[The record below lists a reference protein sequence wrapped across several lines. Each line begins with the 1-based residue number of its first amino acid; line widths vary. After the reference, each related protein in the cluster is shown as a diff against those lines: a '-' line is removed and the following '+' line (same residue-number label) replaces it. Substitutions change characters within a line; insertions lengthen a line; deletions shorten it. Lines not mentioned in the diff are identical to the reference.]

1 MKRIAIV
8 GGGPGGLFTAR
19 FLTEKLNDG
28 IDITLFEAAPRLG
41 GKVLTARFE
50 KSGIA
55 FEGGTAELYDYSMH
69 GRDPLRELVKE
80 LGLTAIPFHGG
91 AVALGDRILRCA
103 DDIRRA
109 FGMRTLAAIR
119 AFQRQCAETLDTD
132 DYYEGSWNKENA
144 SALSSITFE
153 ELLQRVPDEAAR
165 RYLLTAVR
173 SDIATEPTTTNA
185 LNGIK
190 NVLMD
195 NHRYVKLYAIAGGL
209 EQLITKLAPSLRAK
223 ILLRHRVR
231 AISRSGKNYVVHAAG
246 KRYPF
251 DAVVLAVPDCYLGRI
266 SFEDGDL
273 RRAIQA
279 HCRYYHRPAH
289 YLRVT
294 ALFRTPFWRRKVPGN
309 YFMIDA
315 FGGACVYDESS
326 RFDTGGKGVLSW
338 LLAGQNAMMLSNQ
351 DDDSL
356 CRKMIHALPC
366 PLRDQ
371 AARELKDS
379 MVHRWIGGINALPG
393 GVPQKDLQS
402 RHLPEPNRHPDILV
416 VGDYLFDCTLNGVM
430 DSADYVT
437 DVLLTRSLAERRP
450 KTVGIS
456 RDYFD
461 LYDGNQSYE
470 ESFHEYF
477 DARYTLDLIR
487 AIWNKKPPYR
497 LLDVGSASGLTLKEF
512 QKLGAEA
519 WGVEKSAYIHRR
531 TPTALRP
538 RNVLGDVRSLPFESD
553 FFHFAYETCL
563 CYLPPRDVEQAIRE
577 LHRVVKI
584 GVFFGGI
591 TSDMT
596 REVIEKH
603 DLLRGVRTLMTL
615 WQWSELFL
623 KNGFRLA
630 AVSPQ
635 SLERAWRIETKA
647 NEGDFPWYTGA
658 DAMRL
663 CFYTKI
669 SKDEEAELHSAHGS
683 NSAGPLLVKPMNSR
697 LNEPAGPS

>member
-1 MKRIAIV
+1 MLGIPTQSMKRIAIV

-19 FLTEKLNDG
+19 LLTGKLNDR

-69 GRDPLRELVKE
+69 GLDPLRDLVRE
-80 LGLTAIPFHGG
+80 LGLKAMPFQGG
-91 AVALGDRILRCA
+91 VVALGDRILRGA

-109 FGMRTLAAIR
+109 YGVRTLSAIR
-119 AFQRQCAETLDTD
+119 AFHRQCAEILDTE
-132 DYYEGSWNKENA
+132 DYYEGSWNEENA
-144 SALSSITFE
+144 SVLSSMTFE

-173 SDIATEPTTTNA
+173 SDIATEPNSTNA

-195 NHRYVKLYAIAGGL
+195 NRRYLKLYAISGGL
-209 EQLITKLAPSLRAK
+209 EQLIAKLAASLRAR
-223 ILLRHRVR
+223 ILLRHHVT
-231 AISRSGKNYVVHAAG
+231 AISRSGENYVVHAGG

-251 DAVVLAVPDCYLGRI
+251 DVVVLAVPDYYLRRI
-266 SFEDGDL
+266 EFEDGDL
-273 RRAIQA
+273 RRAMSA
-279 HCRYYHRPAH
+279 HCKYYDRPGH

-294 ALFRTPFWRRKVPGN
+294 ALFRTPFWRCKVPGN

-326 RFDTGGKGVLSW
+326 RFDARGKGVLSW
-338 LLAGQNAMMLSNQ
+338 LLAGQDAMMLSNQ

-356 CRKMIHALPC
+356 CRKMIHALPG

-371 AARELKDS
+371 AARELKDG
-379 MVHRWIGGINALPG
+379 MVHRWIGGISALPG

-402 RHLPEPNRHPDILV
+402 RHLPEPRRHPDILV
-416 VGDYLFDCTLNGVM
+416 VGDYLFDSTLNGVM

-450 KTVGIS
+450 KAVGIR

-477 DARYTLDLIR
+477 DARYTVDLMR
-487 AIWNKKPPYR
+487 EIWKKKPPYR

-512 QKLGAEA
+512 QKLGVEA
-519 WGVEKSAYIHRR
+519 WGVEKSAHIHRR
-531 TPTALRP
+531 TPAALRR

-553 FFHFAYETCL
+553 FFDFAYETCL

-577 LHRVVKI
+577 LHRVVKV
-584 GVFFGGI
+584 GVYFGGI

-596 REVIEKH
+596 REVIEEH
-603 DLLRGVRTLMTL
+603 DLLYEVQTVMTL

-630 AVSPQ
+630 SVSPQ
-635 SLERAWRIETKA
+635 SLERVWRIETKA

-658 DAMRL
+658 DAMRF

-669 SKDEEAELHSAHGS
+669 RQDEEAELHVRRAVG
-683 NSAGPLLVKPMNSR
+683 R
-697 LNEPAGPS
+697 F